1 MEKAFLFKTKIISYH
16 NYIMLYISFTA
27 FVIKS
32 IIKVSMQIDIITSV
46 SPSQL
51 MYCAPNTI
59 VNMTNNFI
67 LYNLSLYVLEKN
79 MITIY
84 KVYVQTIDG

>member
-1 MEKAFLFKTKIISYH
+1 MHYNNDEETSLTVFLKMKIKTKKMY
-16 NYIMLYISFTA
+16 
-27 FVIKS
+27 
-32 IIKVSMQIDIITSV
+32 IITSV

-67 LYNLSLYVLEKN
+67 L
-79 MITIY
+79 
-84 KVYVQTIDG
+84 